1 VDRDMSEL
9 RFLKVAR
16 RLVNFTPVATA
27 CMLCFCQAVGQT
39 VDISHGRD
47 PRAWMRKVRIAA
59 YSLNSHNAREIAEE
73 ATKGGVYGIEVD
85 NDITGRYESLLDPA
99 EKLEAIRAVSAVA
112 HRRKNKTFLYIA
124 GLECISANDSA
135 AHTLAKDHP
144 EWLQRKITGQPAI
157 FGTASAFWIKQGEE
171 DAWVSPYAA
180 DWRRLY
186 MKRVAQIAKTG
197 VDGIY
202 VDIPYWMTHFKGW
215 EDSWASFDDGTVA
228 AFKQKTGL
236 DARRDIKI
244 GDFDD
249 PGFQKWVAFRIDT
262 ITDFLAEIRSTA
274 VAVNPKIAVIPEI
287 YPGIESDGPRVGPDL
302 YEIYPVVDAV
312 AHEYE
317 FGDGDHTAAMRSPFD
332 WMMYQIG
339 MRSFRA
345 FAEGKPTW
353 MLNYSWDGA
362 AHVKPADAMKT
373 MMSSEL
379 MAGANVW
386 DASGHV
392 MSGSNDVAERRVIF
406 AWLGTHED
414 IFGAKQEQLGEIG
427 VYFSDATRI
436 RYADEFVSSY
446 RGALLMLLQG
456 HRQFQIVTPRTLE
469 GFRGK
474 TLVLPD
480 VRLLSEQE
488 IASIHR
494 FAGQGGGV
502 VIDGASNGA
511 LSDLSH
517 AVRLADDPARVYLA
531 DAERDYASARPSEK
545 VRFLEAIGPSDDD
558 AVQVHAGSDVV
569 AQAMQIDGK
578 TYLFFSNFSGIKPG
592 VELAPTIQTNVSV
605 MVPASVGTTMHVLPF
620 LGTETVV
627 NGTSVGG
634 RMSFALPGLERG
646 MVVWFR

>member
-1 VDRDMSEL
+1 MSEQ
-9 RFLKVAR
+9 RFPGAAR
-16 RLVNFTPVATA
+16 RRINFTSVALV
-27 CMLCFCQAVGQT
+27 CMVCVCQGMGQT
-39 VDISHGRD
+39 ADTAGNRD
-47 PRAWMRKVRIAA
+47 PRAWLQKVRIAA
-59 YSLNSHNAREIAEE
+59 YSLRSNNATEIVDE
-73 ATKGGVYGIEVD
+73 ATRDGVYGIEVD
-85 NDITGRYESLLDPA
+85 NDITGRYESLLNPT
-99 EKLEAIRAVSAVA
+99 EKLKAIRAVSAAA
-112 HRRKNKTFLYIA
+112 HRRKNKTFVYIA
-124 GLECISANDSA
+124 GLECISSNDTA

-157 FGTASAFWIKQGEE
+157 FGTASAFWIKKGEE
-171 DAWVSPYAA
+171 DTWVSPYAA

-236 DARRDIKI
+236 DARKDIRI
-244 GDFDD
+244 DDFED
-249 PGFQKWVAFRIDT
+249 PGFQKWVDFRIRT

-274 VAVNPKIAVIPEI
+274 IAVNPKIAIVPEI
-287 YPGIESDGPRVGPDL
+287 YPGIESDGPRVGPDV

-317 FGDGDHTAAMRSPFD
+317 FGGGNDHTASLRSPFD

-345 FAEGKPTW
+345 FAGSKPTW

-362 AHVKPADAMKT
+362 AHVTPADAMQT
-373 MMSSEL
+373 MVSSEL

-392 MSGSNDVAERRVIF
+392 MSGSNDILERRAMY
-406 AWLGTHED
+406 AWIGAHED
-414 IFGAKQEQLGEIG
+414 VFGKTQKQMGEIG
-427 VYFSDATRI
+427 VYFSDATRK

-446 RGALLMLLQG
+446 RGALLVLLQR

-469 GFRGK
+469 AFAGK

-480 VRLLSEQE
+480 VRVLDEQE
-488 IASIHR
+488 IAAIHR
-494 FAGQGGGV
+494 FAGEGGRV
-502 VIDGASNGA
+502 VIDGASNSG
-511 LSDLSH
+511 LSDLDH
-517 AVRLADDPARVYLA
+517 AVRLPDDPARAYLA
-531 DAERDYASARPSEK
+531 GAEHDYANARPEEQTA
-545 VRFLEAIGPSDDD
+545 FLNAVGVGADD
-558 AVQVHAGSDVV
+558 AIQVKAGSDVV
-569 AQAMQIDGK
+569 VHAMRIDGK
-578 TYLFFSNFSGIKPG
+578 IYLFFSNFSGIKPG
-592 VELAPTIQTNVSV
+592 VELTPVKQTDVSV
-605 MVPASVGTTMHVLPF
+605 TVPGSMGTSMHVLPF

-627 NGTSVGG
+627 NGTRVGG
-634 RMSFALPGLERG
+634 RVSFAVPALERG
-646 MVVWFR
+646 TVVWFR